1 MIPPNLTKK
10 YNLIKKK
17 KKTLKWLQ
25 PNEYEI
31 GKEAPTNK
39 ILKYHKRYKMKLK
52 IS

>member
-10 YNLIKKK
+10 YNLI

-39 ILKYHKRYKMKLK
+39 ILKDDKRYKMKLK